1 MVYRIFN
8 FEMYSLMIKVAIL
21 VNRAVLD
28 DIIIPAPGLI
38 NPNVEVL
45 IADPD
50 PINILVII
58 NNILFLFEDL
68 YFFLYESLSLLRYF
82 NIFS

>member
-1 MVYRIFN
+1 
-8 FEMYSLMIKVAIL
+8 MIKVAIL

-68 YFFLYESLSLLRYF
+68 YFFLYDSLSLLRYF